1 MLFIN
6 YSEKLKDAFFDF
18 LRENLKNQNFD
29 FFEYLADLEKQ
40 HRESGANFY
49 ELPGRVTK
57 SGNPETF
64 YYKTK
69 TVFFDENGNEVDP
82 GENDFAYC
90 ETRFYL

>member
-1 MLFIN
+1 MFVN

-18 LRENLKNQNFD
+18 LRENLKNQSFD
-29 FFEYLADLEKQ
+29 FFQFLADVEGQ
-40 HRESGANFY
+40 RRRTGADFY
-49 ELPGRVTK
+49 ELHGRLTK

-69 TVFFDENGNEVDP
+69 TVFFDENDNETDP

-90 ETRFYL
+90 ETSFYL

>member
-1 MLFIN
+1 MLFVN

-18 LRENLKNQNFD
+18 LRENLKNQSFD
-29 FFEYLADLEKQ
+29 FFQFLADVEGQRRKT
-40 HRESGANFY
+40 GADFY
-49 ELPGRVTK
+49 ELPGRLTK

-64 YYKTK
+64 YYKIK
-69 TVFFDENGNEVDP
+69 TTFFDENDNKTDP

>member
-1 MLFIN
+1 MLFVN

-18 LRENLKNQNFD
+18 LRENLKNQNFS
-29 FFEYLADLEKQ
+29 FFEFLPCIEEQRRKTGAD
-40 HRESGANFY
+40 FY
-49 ELPGRVTK
+49 ELPGRLTK

-69 TVFFDENGNEVDP
+69 TVFFDENDNETDP

>member
-1 MLFIN
+1 MLFVN
-6 YSEKLKDAFFDF
+6 YSEKLKDAFFNF
-18 LRENLKNQNFD
+18 LRENMKSGFFD
-29 FFEYLADLEKQ
+29 FDIFLEDLERQ
-40 HRESGANFY
+40 HGESGANFY

-64 YYKTK
+64 YYETE
-69 TVFFDENGNEVDP
+69 TTFFDENCNEIDP